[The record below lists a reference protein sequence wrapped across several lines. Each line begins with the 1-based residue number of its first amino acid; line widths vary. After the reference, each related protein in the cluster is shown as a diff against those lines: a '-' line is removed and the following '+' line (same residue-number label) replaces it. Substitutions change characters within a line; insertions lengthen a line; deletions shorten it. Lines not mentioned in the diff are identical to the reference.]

1 MKKVYDKM
9 MQEIKNKPEHK
20 INENTKI
27 GRLEL
32 FLQYTFEK
40 YHVLTKISDNFTQK
54 VINIRS
60 EFKSI
65 I

>member
-1 MKKVYDKM
+1 LKKVYDKM

>member
-1 MKKVYDKM
+1 M

>member
-1 MKKVYDKM
+1 